1 MINRLCKRLNQNI
14 EVRQS
19 LSSLR
24 QEIKDSS
31 KENFCCLGSMM
42 VIWTYPYF

>member
-31 KENFCCLGSMM
+31 KRELCCLGSMM

>member
-14 EVRQS
+14 EVRQFFKFPAS
-19 LSSLR
+19 GA
-24 QEIKDSS
+24 QDSS

-42 VIWTYPYF
+42 VIWTYLYF